1 MNVLDATRTPRVMNL
16 KEVIQSYLDHLREVL
31 LRRSKQRLE
40 KINYRLEVI
49 DGYMKAFLN
58 LDEVIRIIRYEDK
71 PKIELISHFNLRKD
85 KLMQF

>member
-40 KINYRLEVI
+40 KINYTARGLRW
-49 DGYMKAFLN
+49 L
-58 LDEVIRIIRYEDK
+58 YEGV
-71 PKIELISHFNLRKD
+71 P
-85 KLMQF
+85 